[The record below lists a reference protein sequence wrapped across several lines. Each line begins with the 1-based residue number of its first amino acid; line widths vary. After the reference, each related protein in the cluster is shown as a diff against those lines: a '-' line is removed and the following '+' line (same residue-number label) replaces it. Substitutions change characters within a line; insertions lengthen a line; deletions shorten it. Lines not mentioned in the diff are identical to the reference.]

1 MGCEPARTPSPHTDY
16 TVTHLQPG
24 VEVDTRK
31 HADGAPV
38 SLLRGARDALMVHR
52 LSQDMV
58 STLLA
63 VTLCVTLLHL
73 STGQTLGL
81 GELGDDIIH
90 ETPDPPEEQFSRR
103 SSATPQS
110 LGELIHAAL
119 LSKEYLG
126 QTPSS
131 AGTTTSP
138 TQAVPP
144 VRQSGPSSTMMSP
157 GILTTAATSSGQP
170 RAWGVV
176 TSSPSQEE
184 TTTTLIT
191 TTTITTVHT
200 PVQCNASLSGVE
212 GIVESPDTHS
222 SSSPLYGPL
231 ECTYTISVYRGYGVE
246 IQVLWFGVCLPCGIR
261 PKSRALFQLC
271 CHPPHRPQVKKVNL
285 SKEESLTILGLGGVG
300 PELLANETLM
310 SEGQVIRSSTNQ
322 VQVHYRS
329 LQATNHGI
337 FSLHYQAFLLSC
349 PFPRSPEGGGVTVT
363 DLHPG
368 GQAHFHCDP
377 GFQVRG
383 HEVATCLNSTRPHWS
398 SPEPQC
404 VGQCPVPS
412 GLCAAP
418 SLSLCPLTAG
428 CHGFLS
434 ALHAASSCCL
444 LIPPISAPI
453 EPGVCLVTKLLML
466 SLSSCRLQRYWGESP
481 GCRHEITFDPSVL
494 VPAVSCGGW
503 IRNATVGRILSP
515 PPPSASNHS
524 SSSNL
529 SCHWLL
535 EAREGHRLHLHF
547 ERMALDEDDDRL
559 IVRSGNN
566 SLAPLQFDSDLD
578 DVPERGIVSEG
589 SALYLELTADSST
602 IPLLLALRYEAFDA
616 EHCYEPYLAHGN
628 FSSSDISFALGTTVS
643 FSCSPGFVMEQ
654 GSGVIECVDPSDP
667 HWNESEPVCRALCGG
682 ELSDPSGTVLSPDW
696 PQSYSK
702 GQDCVWQIHVNEDK
716 RIELDI
722 RILNIRHND
731 VLTIFDGHDFTSHVI
746 GQYLGS
752 RERFRVVSGG
762 SEVTIQFQSDPDDST
777 FILSQGFLINYRE
790 VERNDTCPPLPP
802 IEFGWRSSSHPS
814 MVRGSVMTYQCQP
827 GYDII
832 GSDIITCQWDLSW
845 SNSPPTCQKV
855 QQCSDP
861 GEVVNGARSV
871 HPEPG
876 FAVGT
881 VVRFSC
887 NQGYQLEGPSQVS
900 CHGRDTGTPKWS
912 DRSPKCVLKYDP
924 CPNPGVPD
932 NGYQTLYKHSYQA
945 GESLRFFCYEG
956 YELIGEVTINCV
968 PGHPSQ
974 WNSPPPFCKVAYEE
988 LLDDHKLEV
997 SRTTDPSHQMDGEN
1011 IALAI
1016 FLPIILVIFLIGGIY
1031 MYYTNMC
1038 RFQWKPLFWKSLSH
1052 THSYSPITV
1061 ESDFNNPL
1069 YEAGDTREYEVSI

>member
-1 MGCEPARTPSPHTDY
+1 
-16 TVTHLQPG
+16 
-24 VEVDTRK
+24 
-31 HADGAPV
+31 
-38 SLLRGARDALMVHR
+38 
-52 LSQDMV
+52 MV

-246 IQVLWFGVCLPCGIR
+246 IQV
-261 PKSRALFQLC
+261 
-271 CHPPHRPQVKKVNL
+271 KKVNL

-404 VGQCPVPS
+404 V
-412 GLCAAP
+412 
-418 SLSLCPLTAG
+418 
-428 CHGFLS
+428 
-434 ALHAASSCCL
+434 
-444 LIPPISAPI
+444 
-453 EPGVCLVTKLLML
+453 
-466 SLSSCRLQRYWGESP
+466 
-481 GCRHEITFDPSVL
+481 
-494 VPAVSCGGW
+494 AVSCGGW

-974 WNSPPPFCKVAYEE
+974 WNSPPPFCKV
-988 LLDDHKLEV
+988 

-1031 MYYTNMC
+1031 MYYTK
-1038 RFQWKPLFWKSLSH
+1038 FQWKPLFWKSLSH

>member
-1 MGCEPARTPSPHTDY
+1 
-16 TVTHLQPG
+16 
-24 VEVDTRK
+24 
-31 HADGAPV
+31 
-38 SLLRGARDALMVHR
+38 
-52 LSQDMV
+52 MV

-246 IQVLWFGVCLPCGIR
+246 IQV
-261 PKSRALFQLC
+261 
-271 CHPPHRPQVKKVNL
+271 KKVNL

-404 VGQCPVPS
+404 V
-412 GLCAAP
+412 
-418 SLSLCPLTAG
+418 
-428 CHGFLS
+428 
-434 ALHAASSCCL
+434 
-444 LIPPISAPI
+444 
-453 EPGVCLVTKLLML
+453 
-466 SLSSCRLQRYWGESP
+466 
-481 GCRHEITFDPSVL
+481 
-494 VPAVSCGGW
+494 AVSCGGW

-855 QQCSDP
+855 
-861 GEVVNGARSV
+861 
-871 HPEPG
+871 
-876 FAVGT
+876 
-881 VVRFSC
+881 
-887 NQGYQLEGPSQVS
+887 
-900 CHGRDTGTPKWS
+900 
-912 DRSPKCVLKYDP
+912 KYDP

-988 LLDDHKLEV
+988 
-997 SRTTDPSHQMDGEN
+997 TTDPSHQMDGEN

-1016 FLPIILVIFLIGGIY
+1016 FLPIILFFSA
-1031 MYYTNMC
+1031 T
-1038 RFQWKPLFWKSLSH
+1038 RWKPLFWKSLSH